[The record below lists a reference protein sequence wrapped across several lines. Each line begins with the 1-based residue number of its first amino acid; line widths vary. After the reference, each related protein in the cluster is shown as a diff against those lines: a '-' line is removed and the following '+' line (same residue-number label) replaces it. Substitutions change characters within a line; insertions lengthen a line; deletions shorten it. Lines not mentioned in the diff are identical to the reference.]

1 MKDESYHIV
10 LTHHNLHFLLS
21 YQRISASCPNLKH
34 FAYKVDWF
42 SCYESSR
49 DGLTGVG
56 VLALVEGCR
65 HLEVLD
71 LDSARNVSK
80 DTFVTIASLVAQGN
94 ETASAGGNGV
104 YALRKITAKNYPFT
118 ISGFPFRIEDK
129 PSRG

>member
-1 MKDESYHIV
+1 M
-10 LTHHNLHFLLS
+10 NLHHTIPYHTHNILSFSS

-34 FAYKVDWF
+34 FAYKVEWF
-42 SCYESSR
+42 SCYESYR

-65 HLEVLD
+65 RLEVLD

-80 DTFVTIASLVAQGN
+80 DTFVTIANLVVQGS
-94 ETASAGGNGV
+94 EAASAGGNGV
-104 YALRKITAKNYPFT
+104 YALRQITVENYPFT